1 MGCESERGCGPGGA
15 HRGGGAHGGGGGC
28 GILGCTAGGCELGN
42 RAEGAREAVRGGAG
56 LWGGQEGEQTWGER
70 GEGEG
75 LRGRKGLRGRGCSA
89 GTAPGGGAEGRGP
102 PTHGRRTGSRCG
114 RARLQASRPA
124 PALTHP
130 AAPRGAPQLRTPSRP
145 TDSSLDPAPSPM
157 PRLGA
162 VFLPVPR
169 LLSIL
174 CAPPPKAGAWRG
186 VTIGAAPHAPRCRG
200 ARSRED
206 GGALG
211 VGGGS
216 GTGRGDASGGRA
228 AVRRLELGSGR
239 GEERGGGSRAEGSGR
254 RPPHGPPSSS
264 PGCSGTSFVPVP
276 PLFSP
281 PPSPRFQGNPDVWAQ
296 LRIAQPCCSARCFL
310 SLHALLPAASASH
323 PCRICIAV
331 PGCCC
336 CCSGGAGGGQ
346 EGGRRGGLLLS
357 LEPCCVHVEL
367 RRVAAGMHCVQ
378 CGDAAGV
385 RGCRAAV
392 LWGAVG
398 ERWVQGCRQHG
409 SAMGAGMQAPWGA
422 MGCNGDALV
431 QGCRHHGG
439 AMGMHWCRDCRHHG
453 VQWGCVG
460 AGMLAPRCCL
470 ALLLLQD
477 PRDPLPLSVL
487 PVAAALHFLQCTERP
502 PCSPHA
508 LLSPLLEPPAHN
520 RAALRTGPAAV
531 GFCPALGLPRR
542 SPRRPGG
549 AAGRPE
555 LLSAPPRP
563 GEPQR
568 RGPSQEALGGRA
580 AATAAG
586 PGRWERWGAAG
597 GAGGARSGAAT
608 QIPPC
613 SSGGC
618 GVHDDALPLA
628 PLGGPAV
635 SGRRR

>member
-1 MGCESERGCGPGGA
+1 MGGA
-15 HRGGGAHGGGGGC
+15 RGGRGA
-28 GILGCTAGGCELGN
+28 AGK
-42 RAEGAREAVRGGAG
+42 EGAAG
-56 LWGGQEGEQTWGER
+56 
-70 GEGEG
+70 
-75 LRGRKGLRGRGCSA
+75 KGLRGRGCSA

-346 EGGRRGGLLLS
+346 EGGSAALFGAVLRPRG
-357 LEPCCVHVEL
+357 
-367 RRVAAGMHCVQ
+367 AAQG
-378 CGDAAGV
+378 
-385 RGCRAAV
+385 GCRDALCAV
-392 LWGAVG
+392 WGCSGGAG
-398 ERWVQGCRQHG
+398 VQGCCSVGCSGGALGAGMQTAWECNGCRHAGTMGCNGVQWG
-409 SAMGAGMQAPWGA
+409 CIGAGMQAPWG
-422 MGCNGDALV
+422 CNGDALV
-431 QGCRHHGG
+431 QRLQAPWG
-439 AMGMHWCRDCRHHG
+439 AMGMRWCRD
-453 VQWGCVG
+453 
-460 AGMLAPRCCL
+460 AGTTMLP
-470 ALLLLQD
+470 
-477 PRDPLPLSVL
+477 
-487 PVAAALHFLQCTERP
+487 
-502 PCSPHA
+502 
-508 LLSPLLEPPAHN
+508 
-520 RAALRTGPAAV
+520 GPAA
-531 GFCPALGLPRR
+531 
-542 SPRRPGG
+542 
-549 AAGRPE
+549 AAG
-555 LLSAPPRP
+555 PPRP
-563 GEPQR
+563 PAPLRAPSCSCSAFLAMHGAASMQPPCAALPPPGAPSPQ
-568 RGPSQEALGGRA
+568 PSRA
-580 AATAAG
+580 AH
-586 PGRWERWGAAG
+586 
-597 GAGGARSGAAT
+597 GAGSGGISPGFGAAT
-608 QIPPC
+608 PLPPQTW
-613 SSGGC
+613 
-618 GVHDDALPLA
+618 
-628 PLGGPAV
+628 
-635 SGRRR
+635 RRCWPT